1 MAIAITL
8 QNFLASKGAQYDVVF
23 HEPTMSSRQTAR
35 AAHIPAGCLVKSVIL
50 EDEHGYLMAVV
61 PADCKVRVADLDRQ
75 LHRRLRFATEEQLAG
90 LFADCERGAVPPL
103 GVAYGMETVVDRS
116 IESAAE
122 VYFEGGDHQVL
133 VRMRGTQFTELMK
146 DAGHSRFAEHL

>member
-8 QNFLASKGAQYDVVF
+8 QNFLASKGASYNVVF
-23 HEPTMSSRQTAR
+23 HEPTMTSRQTAR

-61 PADCKVRVADLDRQ
+61 PADCKVRVAELERQ
-75 LHRRLRFATEEQLAG
+75 LRRHLRLASEEEVSR

-103 GVAYGMETVVDRS
+103 GVAYGMPTVIDDGIDS
-116 IESAAE
+116 TAE

-133 VRMRGTQFTELMK
+133 VHMRGEQYTELMK
-146 DAGHSRFAEHL
+146 DAGHSHFAERT